1 MSAAN
6 GTDISPPDAGGGLNG
21 AEATVLGGA
30 LGGAVTEATVGLE
43 RAWDAIVSAPGQAV
57 EAISDVVPVD
67 LPFDTAASIA
77 DPAVLTTVSEVVVAL

>member
-6 GTDISPPDAGGGLNG
+6 STDISPPDAGGGLNG

-43 RAWDAIVSAPGQAV
+43 RAWDTIVSAPGQAMD
-57 EAISDVVPVD
+57 AIRDVVPVE
-67 LPFDTAASIA
+67 LPFQLA
-77 DPAVLTTVSEVVVAL
+77 DPTVLTTVSEVIVAL